1 MAELTI
7 EHQCPQCGA
16 PALLKETDRFF
27 SCGFCRVN
35 SYLVQDKFFQY
46 MLPNAAPKGKDLVF
60 FPYWRF
66 KGMLFSCLESG
77 IRHRFIDVSYQAVE
91 SSFFPISLGLRS
103 QALNLS
109 FVTPEK
115 IGYFLKPTYSFNKAM
130 NIFKLRFSTSLPS
143 PVLYQSHIGDTIS
156 LIYSPFY
163 GEGKLYDAVL
173 NKALASMPPDDFN
186 VSSLPGGRPDCQI
199 QFLPTLCPG
208 CGWDLEGQRDALI
221 LLCRNCNTTW
231 RPTKNGLKSVKFAT
245 MPSNAENIVYL
256 PFWRIKA
263 QVNGIKLDSYADLIR
278 IANLPM
284 VIQKHWKDREFHFWS
299 PAFKVR
305 PRVFIQLERNVT
317 LSQPEIE
324 MRGELPKARI
334 NPVTLSIEDAVE
346 SLAMSMAGFIKPEKD
361 MLPVLKDITIKPT
374 RYLLVYMPFVEQY
387 QEYVQ
392 PELYLAVNKNQLS
405 LASNL

>member
-27 SCGFCRVN
+27 SCEFCRVN
-35 SYLVQDKFFQY
+35 SYLVQDDFFKY
-46 MLPNAAPKGKDLVF
+46 MLPDAAPEGKDLVYY
-60 FPYWRF
+60 PYWRF

-77 IRHRFIDVSYQAVE
+77 IRHKFIDVSYQAVE
-91 SSFFPISLGLRS
+91 SRFFPISLGLRS
-103 QALNLS
+103 QALKLS
-109 FVTPEK
+109 FATPEK
-115 IGYFLKPTYSFNKAM
+115 SGYFLKPTFSFNKAM
-130 NIFKLRFSTSLPS
+130 NIFKLRFSTSLPG
-143 PVLYQSHIGDTIS
+143 PVFYQSHIGDTIS

-163 GEGKLYDAVL
+163 GEGKIYDAVL
-173 NKALASMPPDDFN
+173 NKALSSTPPDDFSA
-186 VSSLPGGRPDCQI
+186 SSLPGGRPDSHI

-208 CGWDLEGQRDALI
+208 CGWDLEGQRDTLI

-231 RPTKNGLKSVKFAT
+231 RPAKNGLKPIKFAT
-245 MPSNAENIVYL
+245 MPAKDRNIIYL

-263 QVNGIKLDSYADLIR
+263 EIKGIKLDSYADLVR
-278 IANLPM
+278 IANLPKA
-284 VIQKHWKDREFHFWS
+284 IQKDWKDRDFHFWC

-317 LSQPEIE
+317 LSQPERG
-324 MRGELPKARI
+324 MGGELPKARI
-334 NPVTLSIEDAVE
+334 HPVTLSIEDAAE
-346 SLAMSMAGFIKPEKD
+346 SLTMSMAGFIKPEKD
-361 MLPVLKDITIKPT
+361 MFPMLKDIAVKPK
-374 RYLLVYMPFVEQY
+374 RYLLVYMPFIEQF

>member
-1 MAELTI
+1 MPELLI

-16 PALLKETDRFF
+16 PAILKETDRFF

-35 SYLVQDKFFQY
+35 SYLVQDQFFRY

-66 KGMLFSCLESG
+66 KGMLFSCVESG

-91 SSFFPISLGLRS
+91 SRFFPSSLGLRS

-115 IGYFLKPTYSFNKAM
+115 SGYFFKPTFSFNRVM
-130 NIFKLRFSTSLPS
+130 NIFKRRFSTSLS
-143 PVLYQSHIGDTIS
+143 GPVFYQSHIGDSIS

-163 GEGKLYDAVL
+163 EEGKIYDAVL
-173 NKALASMPPDDFN
+173 NKALTSIPPDDFN
-186 VSSLPGGRPDCQI
+186 TSSFPGGCPDGRI

-208 CGWDLEGQRDALI
+208 CGWDLEGQRDTLI

-231 RPTKNGLKSVKFAT
+231 RPTKNVFKPIKFGTIPAKG
-245 MPSNAENIVYL
+245 ENIIHL

-263 QVNGIKLDSYADLIR
+263 KINGIKLDSYADLVR
-278 IANLPM
+278 VANLPKA
-284 VIQKHWKDREFHFWS
+284 IQKDWKDREFYFWS

-305 PRVFIQLERNVT
+305 PRVFIQLGRNVT
-317 LSQPEIE
+317 LSQPESE
-324 MRGELPKARI
+324 MLGELPLARI
-334 NPVTLSIEDAVE
+334 HPVTLSIEDAVE
-346 SLAMSMAGFIKPEKD
+346 SLIMNMAGFVKPEKD
-361 MLPVLKDITIKPT
+361 MYPMLQDITIKPK
-374 RYLLVYMPFVEQY
+374 RYSLVYMPFVDRC

>member
-1 MAELTI
+1 MAELII

-16 PALLKETDRFF
+16 PAILKETDRFF
-27 SCGFCRVN
+27 SCEFCRVN

-46 MLPNAAPKGKDLVF
+46 MLPNAAPKGKNMIF

-66 KGMLFSCLESG
+66 KGMLFSCVESG
-77 IRHRFIDVSYQAVE
+77 IKHRFIDVSYQAVE
-91 SSFFPISLGLRS
+91 SPFFPISLGLRS

-115 IGYFLKPTYSFNKAM
+115 SGYFLKPTFSFNKAM
-130 NIFKLRFSTSLPS
+130 NIFKLRSSAELPA
-143 PVLYQSHIGDTIS
+143 PVFHQSHIGDTIS

-163 GEGKLYDAVL
+163 EEGKIYDAVL
-173 NKALASMPPDDFN
+173 NKALSSLPPDDFN
-186 VSSLPGGRPDCQI
+186 ASSLPGGRPDCRI
-199 QFLPTLCPG
+199 QFLPTLCPS
-208 CGWDLEGQRDALI
+208 CGWDLEGQRDTLI

-231 RPTKNGLKSVKFAT
+231 QPTKNGLKAIKFAT
-245 MPSNAENIVYL
+245 MPAKAEATIYL
-256 PFWRIKA
+256 PFYRIKA
-263 QVNGIKLDSYADLIR
+263 EINGIKLDSYADLVR
-278 IANLPM
+278 IANLPRAM
-284 VIQKHWKDREFHFWS
+284 KKEWKDREFHFWS

-305 PRVFIQLERNVT
+305 PRVFIQLGRNIT
-317 LSQPEIE
+317 LSQPGRE
-324 MRGELPKARI
+324 MGGELPKAQL
-334 NPVTLSIEDAVE
+334 NPVTLPIEDAVE
-346 SLAMSMAGFIKPEKD
+346 SLTLSLAGFMKPEED
-361 MLPVLKDITIKPT
+361 MLPILKDITIKPK